1 MLWLGSTRRGGF
13 SLVAHLL
20 TPSHHFLKRP
30 IQRLWVF
37 VRLNLRAMSRKR
49 WYSVRVSGG
58 CPVGVGC
65 GLRGMGTH
73 IARRRSVREG
83 GGYGRRTLHAVKLAT
98 TKPIPQR
105 TGPIAVPFNMSGNFP
120 YAQFP
125 ANAPSR
131 IIAGTLSHQIAS
143 SIQINALPVETV
155 VAVMSTNSSHSPRIP
170 RKISG
175 LFMCGNKSFSAM
187 MDQQIKTTK
196 TNANVSTA
204 YTPLSAP

>member
-1 MLWLGSTRRGGF
+1 
-13 SLVAHLL
+13 
-20 TPSHHFLKRP
+20 
-30 IQRLWVF
+30 
-37 VRLNLRAMSRKR
+37 
-49 WYSVRVSGG
+49 
-58 CPVGVGC
+58 
-65 GLRGMGTH
+65 
-73 IARRRSVREG
+73 
-83 GGYGRRTLHAVKLAT
+83 
-98 TKPIPQR
+98 
-105 TGPIAVPFNMSGNFP
+105 MSGNFP